1 MHQLSIPFSLKV
13 FDTELTMAAP
23 LDTPEAEKAAG
34 EADDAQILI
43 NPGREDD
50 EKKGKNG
57 FLVSMSAG
65 CIPIRL

>member
-1 MHQLSIPFSLKV
+1 
-13 FDTELTMAAP
+13 MAAP